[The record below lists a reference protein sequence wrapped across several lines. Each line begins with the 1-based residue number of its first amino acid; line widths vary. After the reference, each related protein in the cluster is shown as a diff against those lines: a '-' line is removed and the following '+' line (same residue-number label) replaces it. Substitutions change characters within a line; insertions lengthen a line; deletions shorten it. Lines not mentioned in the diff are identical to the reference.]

1 VNLYAHSYTQLYRND
16 SRRHI
21 DQTKHRPATTLVH
34 EPQVALRLGRSEE
47 LIKKS
52 SKQYPDGYPPNF
64 QRVLPLRVLTPG
76 GSLSAVFG
84 CFQKLYSTTIQLL
97 ITELFSSVRMYGTP
111 KGGTPNEHARPPNHR
126 TEQKTPMVP
135 KPLGHTGS
143 RLFASPNYRTES
155 NRTLCKEKKEVR

>member
-76 GSLSAVFG
+76 GTRSAVFG
-84 CFQKLYSTTIQLL
+84 YFQKLYSSTIQLL
-97 ITELFSSVRMYGTP
+97 ITELFSSVRMFGTP
-111 KGGTPNEHARPPNHR
+111 KGGYTERTCRNTEPPNR
-126 TEQKTPMVP
+126 TKNTNGAKT
-135 KPLGHTGS
+135 LGAQG
-143 RLFASPNYRTES
+143 LPI
-155 NRTLCKEKKEVR
+155 VRAPEL